1 MIWNWGN
8 SISVCTEKA
17 QHNFREVWVLP
28 GKTERRETAY
38 QSNKQNQ
45 HWSPSTFPGLCI
57 VLINVLSNG
66 DTNDNMIMEGME
78 FACKYIFSGTRL
90 ALFWELLVSLS
101 LLSPHGAQTFW
112 SCLSLL
118 LIFTIS
124 LFSFLFYFPAL
135 PFLTNLLSIQRQGSA
150 LSVISTKKISPV
162 RGRKWLGNIKKK
174 ESSSLLKLSVKA
186 KRYRN
191 TQVYHLEINV

>member
-1 MIWNWGN
+1 MEGTPFQFAPRKP
-8 SISVCTEKA
+8 STIS
-17 QHNFREVWVLP
+17 
-28 GKTERRETAY
+28 GKFGCILRRQKDVKLRINQT
-38 QSNKQNQ
+38 KKTQ

-78 FACKYIFSGTRL
+78 FACKYIFSGARL

-101 LLSPHGAQTFW
+101 LLSPRGAQTFW

-135 PFLTNLLSIQRQGSA
+135 PFLRNLLSIQRQTRQCS
-150 LSVISTKKISPV
+150 KCHQY
-162 RGRKWLGNIKKK
+162 KKK
-174 ESSSLLKLSVKA
+174 LVL
-186 KRYRN
+186 
-191 TQVYHLEINV
+191 